1 MADMAS
7 EEIVLL
13 AALSP
18 RPNQQNITLAASTGQ
33 YSDAVIRV
41 GDEYQVSSERLR
53 VMWPHC
59 RLLALTSP
67 VSRLCCRTRGTGDC
81 DS

>member
-53 VMWPHC
+53 PSVTPS
-59 RLLALTSP
+59 LLASTS
-67 VSRLCCRTRGTGDC
+67 RGLCMKA
-81 DS
+81 

>member
-7 EEIVLL
+7 EENVLL